1 MDDKAFEMLEA
12 DVREIKQ
19 DVKSL
24 MMFMAV
30 EKAKA
35 KKNTMITSGLIS
47 LIVSLISL
55 AVGKIL

>member
-1 MDDKAFEMLEA
+1 MDDKSFGMLER

-19 DVKSL
+19 DVKAL

-35 KKNTMITSGLIS
+35 KKNTMITSGFIS
-47 LIVSLISL
+47 FIVSATILLIGRL
-55 AVGKIL
+55 L